1 MLHVGNPSVALPK
14 SVMVVRWVVFGLVV
28 LATTTSSTTTTRM
41 LSIGRNV
48 LVSGFRPL
56 PKSARRRTTPRTG
69 TAANT
74 SMGTTNRR
82 QTNTHHPRRHLG
94 FTASASTSSPG
105 TSPSRRRRTG
115 VVVQNV
121 YDDWRK
127 CLGVPVLVMAVYW
140 RTEHQITITE
150 YDYDYD
156 GNRQQRIGIRNKKR
170 RKFLSLW

>member
-1 MLHVGNPSVALPK
+1 MTCLFSHQAQTTLDIRNENFLLYSIVSYIRFFLGMMLHVGNPSVALPK
-14 SVMVVRWVVFGLVV
+14 SVMVVRWVLLFGLVV

-105 TSPSRRRRTG
+105 TRSRRRRTG

-127 CLGVPVLVMAVYW
+127 CLV
-140 RTEHQITITE
+140 
-150 YDYDYD
+150 
-156 GNRQQRIGIRNKKR
+156 
-170 RKFLSLW
+170 FLFW

>member
-1 MLHVGNPSVALPK
+1 MTCLFSHQAQTTLDIRNENFLLYSIVSYIRFFLGMMLHVGNPSVALPK

-28 LATTTSSTTTTRM
+28 LATTTSSTTTRM

-48 LVSGFRPL
+48 LVSGFL
-56 PKSARRRTTPRTG
+56 PVQTSARRRTTPRTG

-94 FTASASTSSPG
+94 FTASASTSASSPG
-105 TSPSRRRRTG
+105 TRRRRRTG

-127 CLGVPVLVMAVYW
+127 CLV
-140 RTEHQITITE
+140 
-150 YDYDYD
+150 
-156 GNRQQRIGIRNKKR
+156 
-170 RKFLSLW
+170 FLFW